1 MYYCGQSRAF
11 FKSMNLY
18 KVVCYTY
25 ITYNSKKSTP
35 RVPIHKQLYAKKYW
49 SHLNNQINPPLQEKT
64 FVEGKPP

>member
-18 KVVCYTY
+18 KVVCYKY
-25 ITYNSKKSTP
+25 ITCSSKKSTP

-49 SHLNNQINPPLQEKT
+49 SHLNNQINQPLQETT